1 MTTKA
6 APYDVTQLERH
17 QICATGL
24 IGDAALRKYLR
35 NDPNV
40 RALTKHR
47 LRAAVEQ
54 LGLQAK
60 FPGLFDSQLGAAA
73 DPNRGE
79 VVDEEEGDAATSAI

>member
-1 MTTKA
+1 MTLKA
-6 APYDVTQLERH
+6 SPLAITQLERH
-17 QICATGL
+17 QICSTGL

-35 NDPNV
+35 NDPHV

-60 FPGLFDSQLGAAA
+60 FPGLFETQLGAVA

-79 VVDEEEGDAATSAI
+79 VVDEADVDADAAT